1 MAKGNKKKRMKKYK
15 KKYYTGGRID
25 MSKGGR
31 VSLQEGGNPKYG
43 DYRINK
49 DGVREQFSPV
59 GWNPTKEQPKPVVKK
74 PIEQEPQKPIQ
85 PGIPVT
91 GGGNLGS
98 GKMPRADLPTGP
110 AKAPVN
116 TGRPIQR
123 GGVGSIKQVDS
134 SDNQI
139 IPNVSTGTSQ
149 TEQPAKPSL
158 RMEREAMNPATG
170 KQYTPE
176 EKRALDASIDQ
187 REFKRSPTTGKGSDQ
202 MSIGG
207 IGGGEIQTA
216 MDLSAA
222 QERQAAERERG
233 VKTQDPREQAQ
244 EQETWWSNAGYGSP
258 QEALNDGWYFDE
270 MTRQFVPGGTT
281 SGGGQQ
287 NQGGQQDPQDPQDI
301 PLTDLTDTQKE
312 AKFQSDR
319 KSRILETAQ
328 EAQQMSQGVMP
339 EDIPTIPDP
348 RKIPLDKTE
357 ITPEQA
363 AQLQMEA
370 TKQAEA
376 AKVAAVSPEQVSI
389 IEDVATAKAP
399 EPFAAAK
406 LGDEDISKV
415 PEDAVVDAASGS
427 VSPEVSDTLAK
438 AAGIER
444 VAPIEAAEV
453 EVLPGALQERVV
465 GTISK
470 EAKAQAAKV
479 AGTSLAKITR
489 AKKQLR
495 NAGLGED
502 EIAEIGN
509 DPEELEARLTDF
521 TEEQRG
527 IIEGLPEEALVSTQ
541 INGLLEGMENGEIP
555 IWARPAVASVEAMLA
570 QRGMSAS
577 TVGRDALLNAIIT
590 SALPIA
596 QANAQAIQTSVSQQ
610 KSIEA
615 TAALKDAEMAQQT
628 ALFNAQNVFQMDM
641 AQFSADQQRAVNNSK
656 FLQTA
661 SLQNATMEQQ
671 GVMQDA
677 VLMAQRNLAE
687 ADQNTKLGIE
697 NAKAF
702 LAMDIQNL
710 NNEQQASILKAQQI
724 QQRLLSNQAA
734 ENAALQFNATSEN
747 QVNQFM
753 TSIKAQTDQFNATQ
767 TNAMA
772 QFNANSENAA
782 EARRAGRD
790 FEASRID
797 AQLATEIDKFNA
809 AQDFA
814 REQFNVQNETAIA
827 QSNVQWRRQAN
838 TADTA
843 AINAVNQQNAQNAFG
858 LTASAMNFLWQEV
871 RDEADFIFKR
881 WDNDQQRKTSLMI
894 AALGN
899 EAGTA
904 KDTSWSTN
912 LSAITQLVNGWLD

>member
-1 MAKGNKKKRMKKYK
+1 MKDKKRKYT
-15 KKYYTGGRID
+15 KKYYTGGRVD
-25 MSKGGR
+25 YRKGGR
-31 VSLQEGGNPKYG
+31 VSLADGGKPKYG
-43 DYRINK
+43 DYRINE

-91 GGGNLGS
+91 GGGDLGS
-98 GKMPRADLPTGP
+98 GKMPTADLPTGP
-110 AKAPVN
+110 VKTPVN

-123 GGVGSIKQVDS
+123 GGVGGNDIVESEPIETPVPTPKPPVEE
-134 SDNQI
+134 DN
-139 IPNVSTGTSQ
+139 
-149 TEQPAKPSL
+149 
-158 RMEREAMNPATG
+158 
-170 KQYTPE
+170 TP
-176 EKRALDASIDQ
+176 L
-187 REFKRSPTTGKGSDQ
+187 
-202 MSIGG
+202 SIGG
-207 IGGGEIQTA
+207 VGGGNVQPAVSITN
-216 MDLSAA
+216 
-222 QERQAAERERG
+222 G
-233 VKTQDPREQAQ
+233 
-244 EQETWWSNAGYGSP
+244 
-258 QEALNDGWYFDE
+258 DE
-270 MTRQFVPGGTT
+270 PIVIGDIPGGGT

-287 NQGGQQDPQDPQDI
+287 DQQDQQDSLQETEES
-301 PLTDLTDTQKE
+301 LKDLPAAYSDKGIKGQEMEAQKE
-312 AKFQSDR
+312 KGAR
-319 KSRILETAQ
+319 VIETGRQ
-328 EAQQMSQGVMP
+328 AQQMAQGIMP
-339 EDIPTIPDP
+339 EDMPTIPDP
-348 RKIPLDKTE
+348 KKIERADTE
-357 ITPEQA
+357 ISPEQA
-363 AQLQMEA
+363 AELQMEA

-389 IEDVATAKAP
+389 INDVETAAAPKPFEIATIGAEDVAK
-399 EPFAAAK
+399 
-406 LGDEDISKV
+406 IS
-415 PEDAVVDAASGS
+415 EDAVVNFATGN
-427 VSPEVSDTLAK
+427 VSPEVSETLAK
-438 AAGIER
+438 AAGVQA
-444 VAPIEAAEV
+444 VAPIEAAKV

-465 GTISK
+465 GTISP

-479 AGTSLAKITR
+479 AGTTLAKVTR

-495 NAGLGED
+495 NAGLSEED
-502 EIAEIGN
+502 IAELGN
-509 DPEELEARLTDF
+509 DPEALEVRLTDF

-527 IIEGLPEEALVSTQ
+527 IVEGLPEEALVSNQ
-541 INGLLEGMENGEIP
+541 IDSLLSGIEDGEIP
-555 IWARPAVASVEAMLA
+555 VWARPAVASVEAMLA

-724 QQRLLSNQAA
+724 QQRLLTNQSA

-827 QSNVQWRRQAN
+827 QSNVQWRRNAN

-858 LTASAMNFLWQEV
+858 LTASAQNFLWQEL
-871 RDEADFIFKR
+871 RDEGDFIFKR

>member
-1 MAKGNKKKRMKKYK
+1 MKKKQQKKRVKKYK
-15 KKYYTGGRID
+15 GKYVTADRLD

-31 VSLQEGGNPKYG
+31 VKAQVGGIQKAPISRERPPMSIEREEEVRPNVTTTEAKLVPGQTSTRRGAAPTTFQQAPVESKRPDVVQPQETFIENLDTAANNINTTFQQAPVEEKRPDVIQPSQTQTETQQDSPMTREEYYRQYG
-43 DYRINK
+43 DYEGPMRGSQSKEQRDTFNNN
-49 DGVREQFSPV
+49 REQDYVDYINDYYRNNQDTTTTDDIV
-59 GWNPTKEQPKPVVKK
+59 GD
-74 PIEQEPQKPIQ
+74 IE
-85 PGIPVT
+85 
-91 GGGNLGS
+91 
-98 GKMPRADLPTGP
+98 
-110 AKAPVN
+110 
-116 TGRPIQR
+116 
-123 GGVGSIKQVDS
+123 
-134 SDNQI
+134 
-139 IPNVSTGTSQ
+139 
-149 TEQPAKPSL
+149 
-158 RMEREAMNPATG
+158 
-170 KQYTPE
+170 
-176 EKRALDASIDQ
+176 
-187 REFKRSPTTGKGSDQ
+187 
-202 MSIGG
+202 
-207 IGGGEIQTA
+207 
-216 MDLSAA
+216 
-222 QERQAAERERG
+222 
-233 VKTQDPREQAQ
+233 
-244 EQETWWSNAGYGSP
+244 
-258 QEALNDGWYFDE
+258 
-270 MTRQFVPGGTT
+270 
-281 SGGGQQ
+281 
-287 NQGGQQDPQDPQDI
+287 
-301 PLTDLTDTQKE
+301 LTDEQKE
-312 AKFQSDR
+312 TKFQSDR
-319 KSRILETAQ
+319 KTRILETAEQ
-328 EAQQMSQGVMP
+328 AQQMAQGVMP

-348 RKIPLDKTE
+348 RKIDRTDTE
-357 ITPEQA
+357 ITPEEA
-363 AQLQMEA
+363 GKLQMKA
-370 TKQAEA
+370 TKEAEA
-376 AKVAAVSPEQVSI
+376 ATVGAVSPEQVSI
-389 IEDVATAKAP
+389 INDVATAKAP

-415 PEDAVVDAASGS
+415 PEDAVVEAASGS
-427 VSPEVSDTLAK
+427 VSPEVSETLAK

-444 VAPIEAAEV
+444 VAPIDAAEV

-495 NAGLGED
+495 NAGLSED

-509 DPEELEARLTDF
+509 DPEDLEARLTDF

-628 ALFNAQNVFQMDM
+628 ALFNAQNVFNMDM
-641 AQFSADQQRAVNNSK
+641 AQFSADQQREINNSK

-677 VLMAQRNLAE
+677 ILMSQRNLAE

-710 NNEQQASILKAQQI
+710 NNEQQASILKSQQI

-734 ENAALQFNATSEN
+734 ENAALQFNATSQN

-767 TNAMA
+767 NNAMA
-772 QFNANSENAA
+772 QFNANAENAA

-790 FEASRID
+790 FEAARID
-797 AQLATEIDKFNA
+797 AQLATDIDKFNA

-858 LTASAMNFLWQEV
+858 LTASAQNFLWQEL
-871 RDEADFIFKR
+871 RDEADFIFRR
-881 WDNDQQRKTSLMI
+881 WDNDQQRKASLMI

-899 EAGTA
+899 EGATA
-904 KDTSWSTN
+904 KDTSWSSN
-912 LSAITQLVNGWLD
+912 LSAITQLVSNWLD